1 MPAVMEQIDR
11 MTTEEK
17 FKTLDYIKNARGAPH
32 ALFIPRRI
40 RRQVVIGRQRLMCIW
55 KGRKTNE

>member
-17 FKTLDYIKNARGAPH
+17 FKTMDYE
-32 ALFIPRRI
+32 LFD
-40 RRQVVIGRQRLMCIW
+40 GF
-55 KGRKTNE
+55 G